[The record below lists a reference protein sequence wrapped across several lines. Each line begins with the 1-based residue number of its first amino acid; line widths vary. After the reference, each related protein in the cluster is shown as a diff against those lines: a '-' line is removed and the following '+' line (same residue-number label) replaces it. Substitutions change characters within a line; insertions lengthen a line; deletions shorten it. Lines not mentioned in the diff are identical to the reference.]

1 MASRCTRVTPRRS
14 ISPPWTGTVSARCT
28 AGRSSPSA
36 RVSNWKRPPLPVKPL
51 GTSGE
56 ALAEDHLRGLGYAIV
71 GRDVR
76 TPLGQLD
83 LVAKD
88 GSTLVFVEVK
98 TRAGHGFGL
107 PQESVDARKIRKL
120 RQLALYY
127 LKIRPYRGPIRF
139 DVVGLTVTDGRLV
152 RVDHIKNAID

>member
-1 MASRCTRVTPRRS
+1 MPA
-14 ISPPWTGTVSARCT
+14 
-28 AGRSSPSA
+28 
-36 RVSNWKRPPLPVKPL
+36 KPL

-56 ALAEDHLRGLGYAIV
+56 ALAEDHLRGLGYEIV

-88 GSTLVFVEVK
+88 GLTLVFVEVK
-98 TRAGHGFGL
+98 TRSGHGFGL
-107 PQESVDARKIRKL
+107 PQEAVDARKIRKL

-127 LKIRPYRGPIRF
+127 LKIRPHRGSVRF
-139 DVVGLTVTDGRLV
+139 DVVGLTVSDGRLV
-152 RVDHIKNAID
+152 RVDHVKSAID

>member
-1 MASRCTRVTPRRS
+1 
-14 ISPPWTGTVSARCT
+14 
-28 AGRSSPSA
+28 
-36 RVSNWKRPPLPVKPL
+36 LPVNPL
-51 GTSGE
+51 GVSGE
-56 ALAEDHLRGLGYAIV
+56 ALAEDHLRGLGYQIIE
-71 GRDVR
+71 RDVR

-83 LVAKD
+83 LVATD

-98 TRAGHGFGL
+98 TRGGHSFGL

-127 LKIRPYRGPIRF
+127 LKIRPHRGSVRF
-139 DVVGLTVTDGRLV
+139 DVVGLTVRDGRLV

>member
-1 MASRCTRVTPRRS
+1 MPAKS
-14 ISPPWTGTVSARCT
+14 
-28 AGRSSPSA
+28 
-36 RVSNWKRPPLPVKPL
+36 L

-56 ALAEDHLRGLGYAIV
+56 ALAEDHLRGLGYEIV

-88 GSTLVFVEVK
+88 GPTLVFVEVK
-98 TRAGHGFGL
+98 TRAGHSFGL
-107 PQESVDARKIRKL
+107 PQEAVDARKIRKL

-127 LKIRPYRGPIRF
+127 LKMRPYRGPVRF
-139 DVVGLTVTDGRLV
+139 DVVGLTVSDGRLV

>member
-1 MASRCTRVTPRRS
+1 MP
-14 ISPPWTGTVSARCT
+14 VS
-28 AGRSSPSA
+28 
-36 RVSNWKRPPLPVKPL
+36 PL

-56 ALAEDHLRGLGYAIV
+56 ALAEDHLRGLGYEIV
-71 GRDVR
+71 GQDIRS
-76 TPLGQLD
+76 PLGQLD

-88 GSTLVFVEVK
+88 GATLVFVEVK
-98 TRAGHGFGL
+98 TRAGHGYGL

-127 LKIRPYRGPIRF
+127 LKMHPHRGPVRF
-139 DVVGLTVTDGRLV
+139 DVVGLTVSDGRLI

>member
-1 MASRCTRVTPRRS
+1 V
-14 ISPPWTGTVSARCT
+14 
-28 AGRSSPSA
+28 
-36 RVSNWKRPPLPVKPL
+36 PVKPL

-56 ALAEDHLRGLGYAIV
+56 ALAEDHLRGLGYEIV

-76 TPLGQLD
+76 TP
-83 LVAKD
+83 
-88 GSTLVFVEVK
+88 VK

-127 LKIRPYRGPIRF
+127 LKIRPYRGPVRF
-139 DVVGLTVTDGRLV
+139 DVVGLTVSDGHLV